1 MIIKA
6 LRDYIRTFECLE
18 TFNNAIR
25 VNVNYLEENPDTYSI
40 EEVPIEPIV
49 KKYVNGDSIRQ
60 YAFIFTSREPYGAD
74 VLQNIDNSGFYEKF
88 ADEVEIKN
96 DNGIFPLLDNGLEPL
111 AIEVTSTGYA
121 FAVTEDTAQY
131 QIQLRLKY
139 LKRKDDINCQ
149 LEKEKYRPTI

>member
-60 YAFIFTSREPYGAD
+60 YAFIFTSREPYGID

-88 ADEVEIKN
+88 ADEVEEKN
-96 DNGIFPLLDNGLEPL
+96 NKDILPLLENGLEPL
-111 AIEVTSTGYA
+111 EIKVTSTGYA
-121 FAVTEDTAQY
+121 FAVTEDTAQF

-139 LKRKDDINCQ
+139 FKKG
-149 LEKEKYRPTI
+149 

>member
-6 LRDYIRTFECLE
+6 LRDYIRNCPHLD

-25 VNVNYLEENPDTYSI
+25 VNVNYLEPEAETYSI
-40 EEVPIEPIV
+40 EEVPIEPIL

-60 YAFIFTSREPYGAD
+60 YAFIFTSREPYGID

-88 ADEVEIKN
+88 ADWIESQNNNEILPKLEGN
-96 DNGIFPLLDNGLEPL
+96 LEPL
-111 AIEVTSTGYA
+111 EIKVTSTGYA
-121 FAVTEDTAQY
+121 FAVTEDTAQF

-139 LKRKDDINCQ
+139 FKKGMN
-149 LEKEKYRPTI
+149 

>member
-6 LRDYIRTFECLE
+6 LRDYIRTCPHLD

-25 VNVNYLEENPDTYSI
+25 VNVNYLEPEADTYSI

-60 YAFIFTSREPYGAD
+60 YAFIFTSREPYGID

-88 ADEVEIKN
+88 ADWIENQN
-96 DNGIFPLLDNGLEPL
+96 DNERLPLLDNGLEPL
-111 AIEVTSTGYA
+111 EIKVTSTGYA
-121 FAVTEDTAQY
+121 FAVTEDTAQF

-139 LKRKDDINCQ
+139 FKKGMN
-149 LEKEKYRPTI
+149 

>member
-6 LRDYIRTFECLE
+6 LRDYMRSLKCLE

-25 VNVNYLEENPDTYSI
+25 INVNFLEENPDTYSI

-74 VLQNIDNSGFYEKF
+74 VLTNIDNSGFYEKL
-88 ADEVEIKN
+88 ADEIEKN
-96 DNGIFPLLDNGLEPL
+96 NNKEIFPLLDDGMEVLE
-111 AIEVTSTGYA
+111 IKVTSTGYA
-121 FAVTEDTAQY
+121 FAVTEDTAQF

-139 LKRKDDINCQ
+139 FKKGMN
-149 LEKEKYRPTI
+149 